1 MNNTLDVQGK
11 AEILARL
18 SKLCPDIQR
27 QWGKMTPNQ
36 MVCHLTDSFVGMMG
50 GKEVSSKSN
59 FFTRSVVKQLAL
71 KSPFPWPHSVRTMP
85 EMDQEIGGTPPDEF
99 DRDRQKLI
107 LAIERFAN
115 QPKDFRFSPHP
126 IFGTLTEA
134 EWMVWGYRHCDHH
147 FRQFGI

>member
-1 MNNTLDVQGK
+1 MSSTLDSQGK
-11 AEILARL
+11 AAVLTRL
-18 SKLCPDIQR
+18 SQLRPDSPR
-27 QWGKMTPNQ
+27 QWGKMTPHQ
-36 MVCHLTDSFVGMMG
+36 MLCHLNDSFVGMMG
-50 GKEVSSKSN
+50 GKAVSNKSN
-59 FFTRSVVKQLAL
+59 IFTRSIMKWGAL
-71 KSPFPWPHSVRTMP
+71 KLPIHWPHGVKTRP

-99 DRDRQKLI
+99 DPDRQKLI

-115 QPKDFRFSPHP
+115 QPKDFMFPQHP